1 MLDKFIPLW
10 PEQAS
15 TMAGKMD
22 ALYLFLVGN
31 TIFFTVLVAAMVIG
45 FSIKYRKSK
54 NPVATQIEGSVP
66 LEIFWSAVPLG
77 IAMLIFVW
85 AAVVYFDLMRAP
97 RDSMEVY
104 VTAKQWMWKTQHPSG
119 AREINQ
125 LHIPVN
131 TNVRLTMIS
140 QDVIHSFFVPEFR
153 IKHDVLPNRYSYI
166 WFNASKTGT
175 YKILCTEYCGTK
187 HSGMI
192 GEVYVMDPAAYQV
205 WLSGGS
211 AGGSLSQAGEK
222 LFSGLGCVTCHSGES
237 GSRGPNLAGIY
248 GQPQK
253 TADGRAVVAD
263 DDYIRESI
271 LNPQA
276 KLVAG
281 YGPIMPTFAGQVSE
295 ESLIQL
301 VAYVKTLQGSTQ
313 QSGPAKATAETSS
326 PKNAGV
332 RQ

>member
-1 MLDKFIPLW
+1 MLQKFIHLW

-15 TMAGKMD
+15 TMAGKAD

-77 IAMLIFVW
+77 ISMVIFVW
-85 AAVVYFDLMRAP
+85 SAILYFDYMRPP
-97 RDSMEVY
+97 RDAMEVY
-104 VTAKQWMWKTQHPSG
+104 VTGKQWMWKMQHPSG

-125 LHIPVN
+125 LHVPVN

-140 QDVIHSFFVPEFR
+140 QDVLHSFYVPAFR
-153 IKHDVLPNRYSYI
+153 VKHDVLPNRYTYV
-166 WFNASKTGT
+166 WFNATKTGT
-175 YKILCTEYCGTK
+175 FQIFCAEYCGTK

-192 GEVYVMDPAAYQV
+192 GEVVVMDPAAYQL

-211 AGGSLSQAGEK
+211 GGGSLAQAGEK
-222 LFSGLGCVTCHSGES
+222 LFSSLGCITCHSGES
-237 GSRGPNLAGIY
+237 GARGPDLKGIY
-248 GQPQK
+248 GTPQK
-253 TADGRAVVAD
+253 LADGRTVVVN
-263 DDYIRESI
+263 DDYIRESV

-276 KLVAG
+276 KIVAG
-281 YGPIMPTFAGQVSE
+281 FGPIMPTFSGQVSE
-295 ESLIQL
+295 EGLMQI
-301 VAYVKTLQGSTQ
+301 VAYVKSLQGTNA
-313 QSGPAKATAETSS
+313 PAAGAAAGAA
-326 PKNAGV
+326 KNPGV
-332 RQ
+332 KQ